1 MRKDNENVLLI
12 VLQLETF
19 HCLKFF
25 NSKVH
30 IHFGIVSELL

>member
-12 VLQLETF
+12 VLQLEAS

-25 NSKVH
+25 NSEEH
-30 IHFGIVSELL
+30 IYFGIVLELL